1 MASKKQSSAKILPDA
16 GITFDDVLLL
26 PGYTDFSRKQVDLSV
41 SLHPTIV
48 LKMPVI
54 SSPMDTVT
62 ETEMATMMAMHG
74 GLGIVHRNLSV
85 DAQTKIVRD
94 VKGVSVTN
102 PSESSCDVEG
112 NFLVGAAVGVGEDFE
127 ERVQKLIN
135 ADVDLLCI
143 DSGHGNTAIQIDAIK
158 RIKELSPRLPVMAGN
173 VASAEGARNLVKAG
187 ADIIRVGMGPGSI
200 CTTRIITGM
209 GVPQLTAVMEAV
221 KGVEGTHA
229 TVIADGGIRQMGDIA
244 KALAA
249 GASAV
254 MLGSMLAGFE
264 QSPGETV
271 ELNGQVFKK
280 YRGMGSLGAM
290 KKGGA
295 ERYGQSVQTADKK
308 LIAEGVEGLVP
319 FKGSGQD
326 FLMQVAGSLKSSFYY
341 IGGRTLSEFQ
351 ERAQFIKIT
360 PAGLKESH
368 AHTLS
373 TVLNAGA
380 NYFL

>member
-1 MASKKQSSAKILPDA
+1 
-16 GITFDDVLLL
+16 
-26 PGYTDFSRKQVDLSV
+26 
-41 SLHPTIV
+41 
-48 LKMPVI
+48 
-54 SSPMDTVT
+54 
-62 ETEMATMMAMHG
+62 
-74 GLGIVHRNLSV
+74 
-85 DAQTKIVRD
+85 
-94 VKGVSVTN
+94 
-102 PSESSCDVEG
+102 
-112 NFLVGAAVGVGEDFE
+112 
-127 ERVQKLIN
+127 
-135 ADVDLLCI
+135 
-143 DSGHGNTAIQIDAIK
+143 
-158 RIKELSPRLPVMAGN
+158 
-173 VASAEGARNLVKAG
+173 
-187 ADIIRVGMGPGSI
+187 
-200 CTTRIITGM
+200 
-209 GVPQLTAVMEAV
+209 MEAV